1 MTELSLVSNRGCLDA
16 PSPRL
21 GTGVG
26 PLFELNNQKRAVE
39 ICADDKLQN
48 QRELGYKLSIS
59 SLNELEILFLSIESI
74 VTESV
79 QTLLVNSSLFIYRC
93 LCSFNFSITIFA
105 LAFTGHCKLR
115 QRCHK
120 STLFLLLLFFL
131 GAFVW
136 YMIRRCAAQE
146 HTLLRE
152 KRDKSLSISCCETVM
167 YHFMQRAT
175 NLSPDWFGDGFSEY
189 CTSLCGLRPLGVMKY
204 CPLKF
209 LTARKILPLLDL
221 LAKFKRVFACSCSQ
235 NFCSCSHARLLVSI
249 ARNFVNPSL
258 K

>member
-1 MTELSLVSNRGCLDA
+1 MTLLQNLHSKYTYLDYDWAKLGLQPRMSRRTQSTAGDRG
-16 PSPRL
+16 R
-21 GTGVG
+21 TIVWT
-26 PLFELNNQKRAVE
+26 FKNNQKRAVE
-39 ICADDKLQN
+39 NCADDKLQN

-79 QTLLVNSSLFIYRC
+79 QTLLVNSFLFIYRC
-93 LCSFNFSITIFA
+93 LCSLNFSITIFA
-105 LAFTGHCKLR
+105 LAFTGLCKLR

-120 STLFLLLLFFL
+120 STLFLLVLFFL

-136 YMIRRCAAQE
+136 CMIRRCAAQE

-189 CTSLCGLRPLGVMKY
+189 CTSLWITAIRGDEILSIKIFNYSQNFTFAR
-204 CPLKF
+204 F
-209 LTARKILPLLDL
+209 ARKI
-221 LAKFKRVFACSCSQ
+221 
-235 NFCSCSHARLLVSI
+235 
-249 ARNFVNPSL
+249 
-258 K
+258 